1 MAGPRGREKVRREAH
16 WDPPQRR
23 GGSGKGAEGR
33 SLPSGS
39 EGSERE
45 HLSPGSVPLPPEAG
59 RLCARGTGP
68 VTCSCGGRNCV
79 ICLLLPSRI
88 LCPSLS
94 PLFLSVI
101 SLHLLRDGGVPGLL
115 RWLSLESPGSLPG
128 TRGAAGGISWSI
140 REMGGEGKVT
150 LLCGGLGE
158 FREPSGG
165 SGRNAEQKPRGGA
178 HHSPSGADWCGRGF
192 RG

>member
-115 RWLSLESPGSLPG
+115 RVLSLESHGPASGDSRRSRRHLMEHPGNGRGGESHPVVLRARGIPG
-128 TRGAAGGISWSI
+128 TVR
-140 REMGGEGKVT
+140 REGEG
-150 LLCGGLGE
+150 L
-158 FREPSGG
+158 
-165 SGRNAEQKPRGGA
+165 
-178 HHSPSGADWCGRGF
+178 
-192 RG
+192 